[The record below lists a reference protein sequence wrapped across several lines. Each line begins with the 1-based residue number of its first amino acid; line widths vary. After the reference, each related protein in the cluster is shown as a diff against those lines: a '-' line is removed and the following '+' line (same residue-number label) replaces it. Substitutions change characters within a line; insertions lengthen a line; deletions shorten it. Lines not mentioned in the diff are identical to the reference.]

1 MDGDTAI
8 GLDPTKF
15 SEISTDT
22 YGDLL
27 KYQGEVLYIIDD
39 KDTEIATDDSVIEI
53 VDAWDH
59 TPWFDYQESWGTG
72 DYIQEDSRA
81 AFAVESFDDING
93 NKNFLLGIKQESS
106 FGGGETETFW
116 ETFRIKEENPGEND
130 WYLDW
135 DSGSFSKGARRLEA
149 KFNQDLNGN
158 DQIDSGSI
166 STTNVLTD
174 QSSTGQ
180 RGAALAMDDEGSLYI
195 KQGTGNPILIEDN
208 YGPVTFD
215 YSETWGSYSRTS
227 SAYAVEG
234 ILNDAGDIAKYKL
247 AVRYQETNLKTTSTT
262 TFWETYLIST
272 TGEIDWNSGTWGS
285 SAKTHEV
292 DLNQDLDGVDGIW
305 TSSKLTY
312 DAVSTDTVGDRPY
325 LDDQNNLYIQPS
337 GATTKNAVLTESGDP
352 FNSDF
357 SDSFGGYT
365 FDQKIVAA
373 KSITI
378 GSDDY
383 YKILLQY
390 DFTEETARSLNTE
403 R

>member
-1 MDGDTAI
+1 MNLEALVSVTTDTTGAQLKSDSLEQRYYIQDGDKTIGVSHLWGGWIDFSQNEAWGTSTFVREPLAVEAHSFKSSEGENVAGYIVATKNTFTDSWGENIEFEIEYVLPSGIVDEGLRVHTNSIKNKESLFGQDLDGDTAI

-15 SEISTDT
+15 SAISTDT

-158 DQIDSGSI
+158 GQIDSGSI

-227 SAYAVEG
+227 AYAVEG
-234 ILNDAGDIAKYKL
+234 ILNTLGTS
-247 AVRYQETNLKTTSTT
+247 RNTNLLFVIKR
-262 TFWETYLIST
+262 LI
-272 TGEIDWNSGTWGS
+272 
-285 SAKTHEV
+285 
-292 DLNQDLDGVDGIW
+292 
-305 TSSKLTY
+305 
-312 DAVSTDTVGDRPY
+312 
-325 LDDQNNLYIQPS
+325 
-337 GATTKNAVLTESGDP
+337 
-352 FNSDF
+352 
-357 SDSFGGYT
+357 
-365 FDQKIVAA
+365 
-373 KSITI
+373 
-378 GSDDY
+378 
-383 YKILLQY
+383 
-390 DFTEETARSLNTE
+390 
-403 R
+403 